1 MTARLSTLQSRFL
14 AVGLLLLSIVAV
26 AAAVAIPALL
36 LHRHYD
42 SALAELTDRLQRF
55 RRVAAQQPEW
65 ARLLEDLKSRDATR
79 FTLKN
84 QATNLAAAELQDK
97 VREAIESNGGRIVTI
112 QTPPPREEGVF
123 RQVGVNVQLFAN
135 TSNLQKILFTIESQV
150 PHLFV
155 DNVSM
160 RATAFR
166 GFRPNPGV
174 EPEVSVQADVSAF
187 VYPAGGRK

>member
-1 MTARLSTLQSRFL
+1 
-14 AVGLLLLSIVAV
+14 
-26 AAAVAIPALL
+26 
-36 LHRHYD
+36 
-42 SALAELTDRLQRF
+42 
-55 RRVAAQQPEW
+55 
-65 ARLLEDLKSRDATR
+65 
-79 FTLKN
+79 
-84 QATNLAAAELQDK
+84 
-97 VREAIESNGGRIVTI
+97 
-112 QTPPPREEGVF
+112 VF